1 MGRRRDGGAG
11 PVSDL
16 PPLPPGYTLD
26 DGLPPL
32 PKGYSLEKKLAPKVS
47 GTAPPLDNAGAGES
61 FLRRASSAVTSNL
74 INPLSAGIT
83 HLVSGQPY
91 QAALQGINESDAQA
105 QAAHPV
111 ASTLGAVAGTAAQVM
126 APLPVK
132 PGILGGAAMG
142 AGFGAAQ
149 GAGDTLTAG
158 GDLGQAGA
166 SALKGAAVG
175 GVVGGAIGG
184 VASKI
189 IRGAPNRIDSQIL
202 TDIGRGDAG
211 GKAAKKLTDK
221 LVQKA
226 GEDGSE
232 LIPVL
237 EQTGLK
243 KVISLAGN
251 HDPGAGA
258 KATSSVI
265 SHISETVLDPAYKA
279 IDAGPAV
286 PSAIGLKVAI
296 QDTADV
302 LRKTGNAQAA
312 SHVDRYVKFLD
323 SSYADG
329 EAVTGSM
336 IRNLRNEVGTSLT
349 AEEARTKPGQEAT
362 RAIYGALN
370 QTIEKAA
377 AATPGVDVA
386 ALKEANRQVS
396 ILYPVRDALRARA
409 VAAET
414 GGSSASNAV
423 KAGISKA
430 GKVASLVGGAALGL
444 GGHTEAGLATALGGM
459 VAEPVANAA
468 LSAAGRGY
476 RALNYGAHTLQNA
489 AQAGSL
495 PAQAGRAFLEGVT
508 SRATGPVVRSG
519 LDRLGLFPREDPNQ

>member
-1 MGRRRDGGAG
+1 
-11 PVSDL
+11 VSDDL
-16 PPLPPGYTLD
+16 PPGFVLD
-26 DGLPPL
+26 DGPPPGFVL
-32 PKGYSLEKKLAPKVS
+32 EPKLTPKLS
-47 GTAPPLDNAGAGES
+47 GTAPPLDNAGPGES

-74 INPLSAGIT
+74 INPAAAGIT

-105 QAAHPV
+105 QAAHPT

-132 PGILGGAAMG
+132 PGVIGGAALG

-149 GAGDTLTAG
+149 GAGDALTAG
-158 GDLGQAGA
+158 GDLEDAA
-166 SALKGAAVG
+166 SSAVKG
-175 GVVGGAIGG
+175 GVVGGVTGGAVGG

-189 IRGAPNRIDSQIL
+189 IRGAPSRIDSQIL

-211 GKAAKKLTDK
+211 GKAAKRITDK
-221 LVQKA
+221 LVAKA

-258 KATSSVI
+258 QATTSVI
-265 SHISETVLDPAYKA
+265 RNISEKVIDPAYKA

-286 PSAIGLKVAI
+286 PEAIGLKLDLQAAS
-296 QDTADV
+296 DA
-302 LRKTGNAQAA
+302 LKKSGNAQAA
-312 SHVDRYVKFLD
+312 AHVDRYTKFLD
-323 SSYADG
+323 ATYPDS
-329 EAVTGSM
+329 EKVTGSM
-336 IRNLRNEVGTSLT
+336 LRNLRNEVGTSLT
-349 AEEARTKPGQEAT
+349 AEESRTKPGQEAT

-377 AATPGVDVA
+377 AQTPGVDVA

-396 ILYPVRDALRARA
+396 LLYPVRDALRARA

-414 GGSSASNAV
+414 GGSSLSNAV

-430 GKVASLVGGAALGL
+430 GKIAGVGAGVAGAVMGHPAAGLGTAAASLV
-444 GGHTEAGLATALGGM
+444 
-459 VAEPVANAA
+459 AEPA
-468 LSAAGRGY
+468 LSAVASGATRGI

-495 PAQAGRAFLEGVT
+495 PAQAGRSFIEGVT
-508 SRATGPVVRSG
+508 ARSTGPVVRSG
-519 LDRLGLFPREDPNQ
+519 LDRLGILRKDEQ

>member
-1 MGRRRDGGAG
+1 
-11 PVSDL
+11 VSDI
-16 PPLPPGYTLD
+16 PPLPPGYTID
-26 DGLPPL
+26 TGLPPL
-32 PKGYSLEKKLAPKVS
+32 PAGYSLEKKLTPKLSV
-47 GTAPPLDNAGAGES
+47 TAPPLDDAGAGES
-61 FLRRASSAVTSNL
+61 FLRRASSAVSSNL
-74 INPLSAGIT
+74 INPLSAGIA
-83 HLVSGQPY
+83 HAISGQPY
-91 QAALQGINESDAQA
+91 QQALQGINESDAQA

-132 PGILGGAAMG
+132 PGILGGAAQG
-142 AGFGAAQ
+142 AAFGAAQ

-189 IRGAPNRIDSQIL
+189 IRGAPSRIDSQIL

-265 SHISETVLDPAYKA
+265 SHISEKVLDPAYAA

-286 PSAIGLKVAI
+286 PSAIGVKVAI
-296 QDTADV
+296 LDAAKA
-302 LRKTGNAQAA
+302 LKSSGNAQAA
-312 SHVDRYVKFLD
+312 AHVEKYANFLD
-323 SSYADG
+323 HSYADG
-329 EAVTGSM
+329 EQVTGSM
-336 IRNLRNEVGTSLT
+336 IRSLRNEVGTAIT
-349 AEEARTKPGQEAT
+349 AEEARTKPGQMAV
-362 RAIYGALN
+362 RSIYGALN
-370 QTIEKAA
+370 DTIEKAA

-409 VAAET
+409 AAAET
-414 GGSSASNAV
+414 GGSSASNAI
-423 KAGISKA
+423 KAGI
-430 GKVASLVGGAALGL
+430 GKVADIGALGAGAALGFA
-444 GGHTEAGLATALGGM
+444 GHPSEGLATAVGGL
-459 VAEPVANAA
+459 A
-468 LSAAGRGY
+468 LHHGAQMAMDAGARGY

-519 LDRLGLFPREDPNQ
+519 LDRLGLFPGEDPNQ